1 MCHLRA
7 ITLRQALRAYERARA
22 QFDQKRIES
31 LLNKD
36 HGTYAAIFNQQNAF
50 FQNLQKDMVSSA
62 CNYLELS
69 PDMYMKTINTYMKEQ
84 DYAVKVAN
92 SDKNTRV

>member
-1 MCHLRA
+1 
-7 ITLRQALRAYERARA
+7 
-22 QFDQKRIES
+22 
-31 LLNKD
+31 
-36 HGTYAAIFNQQNAF
+36 
-50 FQNLQKDMVSSA
+50 MVSSA